1 MLKNNCGIQNMGR
14 IGYDISKTETRLFS
28 TSGYS
33 SVYGELTKRGVHKM
47 LKMVNGNNKIFVDLG
62 SGTGN
67 VILHARTV
75 HTKWKKTIGIELS
88 HERHDIAKRAQ
99 KRMKGSPRERTTFIQ
114 GDMMQYSMSE
124 VDIIY
129 ISNLCFDE
137 KINRQ
142 LGKKLDKEVKDS
154 AIIFASKPIYL
165 TVEHVMKVHKVEQT
179 WGDDSILLQY
189 IVTK

>member
-1 MLKNNCGIQNMGR
+1 
-14 IGYDISKTETRLFS
+14 
-28 TSGYS
+28 
-33 SVYGELTKRGVHKM
+33 
-47 LKMVNGNNKIFVDLG
+47 
-62 SGTGN
+62 
-67 VILHARTV
+67 
-75 HTKWKKTIGIELS
+75 
-88 HERHDIAKRAQ
+88 
-99 KRMKGSPRERTTFIQ
+99 
-114 GDMMQYSMSE
+114 MSE

-129 ISNLCFDE
+129 SSNLCFDE